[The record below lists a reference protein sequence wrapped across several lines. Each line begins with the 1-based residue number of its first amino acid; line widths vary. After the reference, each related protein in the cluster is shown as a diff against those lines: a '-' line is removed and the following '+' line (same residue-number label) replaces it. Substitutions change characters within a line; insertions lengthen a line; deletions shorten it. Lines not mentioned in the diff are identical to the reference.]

1 MVIDYKT
8 LERLKMFNDKITVS
22 DKIETNFCLT
32 IFENLSGKEDQ
43 NSRPCPECRIL
54 ILRSVVWFER

>member
-1 MVIDYKT
+1 
-8 LERLKMFNDKITVS
+8 MFNDKITVS

-43 NSRPCPECRIL
+43 NSRPCPEYRIL
-54 ILRSVVWFER
+54 ILRSVVWSERW